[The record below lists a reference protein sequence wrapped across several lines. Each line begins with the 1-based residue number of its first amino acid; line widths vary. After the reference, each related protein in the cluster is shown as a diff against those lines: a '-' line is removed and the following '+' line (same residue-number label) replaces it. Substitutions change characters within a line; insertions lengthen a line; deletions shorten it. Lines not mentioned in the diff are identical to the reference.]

1 MGAEHAFSYGS
12 IDAVEVA
19 GVFSRNLAR
28 AEAIT
33 QRSSAKAV
41 TDAFALIDD
50 PAIDAIDVCVPSIN
64 HREYVVAALQRGKH
78 VFCETP
84 FALRL
89 EDAAAMIKAARAS
102 KKVLLVGLLIRSIVT
117 YEHVHRIAESG
128 ELGKVLSVTAYRLG
142 SYLRADAPDHKE
154 HYSEPSTEL
163 MTFDFDFV
171 QWLLG
176 RPARVTAAA
185 AGGARG
191 GPGEISALLEYDD
204 GRSATVLAS
213 GIMPSGFPFSVGFRV
228 VLERG
233 AFEHGLVIEAGEFK
247 ATFVR
252 YPEKGSPEQVSL
264 PDRNP
269 YEQELRLFADC
280 IVGKADPALLDPE
293 RAREALTLSIATQL
307 SLREHRGIDPR
318 LIR

>member
-1 MGAEHAFSYGS
+1 MGAEHAFSFGS
-12 IDAVEVA
+12 IDAVEVG

-64 HREYVVAALQRGKH
+64 HREYVVAALRRGKH

-89 EDAAAMIKAARAS
+89 EDADAMIEAARAS
-102 KKVLLVGLLIRSIVT
+102 KKVLLVGLLIRSIAA

-128 ELGKVLSVTAYRLG
+128 ELGRVLSVTAYRLG

-154 HYSEPSTEL
+154 HYSEL

-176 RPARVTAAA
+176 RPACVTAAA
-185 AGGARG
+185 AGSARG
-191 GPGEISALLEYDD
+191 GPGKISALLEYDD

-213 GIMPSGFPFSVGFRV
+213 GIMPSGFPFSAGFRV

-252 YPEKGSPEQVSL
+252 YPEKGAPEQVSL

-280 IVGKADPALLDPE
+280 IVGKADPDLLSPE
-293 RAREALTLSIATQL
+293 RAREALTLSIATQQ

-318 LIR
+318 SIR